1 MNDFDYEVMQR
12 KRLVNQSRG
21 TIKGKKKKFSVNMP
35 SDYMTK
41 RERAG
46 MNGDLRVLT
55 NEGET
60 PNIPLPWKVFKQM
73 APNAQKG
80 YIEGL
85 QTKYGANLKV
95 ISEMLGVTDLTVSK
109 KCKELGYTVPRGLK
123 LREQAWDEFI
133 AGPVQEEP
141 AEAPVDTVVDSVAEP
156 EDEKSLEE
164 AWTNHV
170 EEEALLAMFRALKGT
185 GAKVTIEVTL

>member
-21 TIKGKKKKFSVNMP
+21 TVKGKKKKFSVNMP

-41 RERAG
+41 RERES

-60 PNIPLPWKVFKQM
+60 PNIPLPWNVFKQM
-73 APNAQKG
+73 SDNAQKG

-95 ISEMLGVTDLTVSK
+95 ISEMFGVTGLTVSK

-123 LREQAWDEFI
+123 LREQAWEEFI
-133 AGPVQEEP
+133 AGPEQDET
-141 AEAPVDTVVDSVAEP
+141 AEAPVDTFVDSIEEP
-156 EDEKSLEE
+156 TDEKSLEE

-185 GAKVTIEVTL
+185 GAKITIEVTL

>member
-41 RERAG
+41 RERAS

-55 NEGET
+55 NEGEN
-60 PNIPLPWKVFKQM
+60 PNIPLPWNVFKQM
-73 APNAQKG
+73 SDNAQKG

-85 QTKYGANLKV
+85 QTKYGANLRV
-95 ISEMLGVTDLTVSK
+95 ISEMFGVTGLTVSK

-133 AGPVQEEP
+133 AGPVQDETVEEP
-141 AEAPVDTVVDSVAEP
+141 KEQETVQEPVQEAFTTTDDVV
-156 EDEKSLEE
+156 
-164 AWTNHV
+164 
-170 EEEALLAMFRALKGT
+170 LAMFRMLKGT
-185 GAKVTIEVTL
+185 GAKITIEVTL